1 MRAAHPFDVAESF
14 IELSRSGMSGGSLA
28 MGFGRALEA
37 LGFRHWALCSHIDP
51 LHAPVHSI
59 LLHNYPRTWAQR
71 YNEAGLH
78 EIDPV
83 LERAA
88 RDPTPFFWD
97 TAFEDQPITAA
108 QRKLLTEA
116 AGFGV
121 IHGYTVP
128 IPLSWL
134 PGTLRASCSVVP
146 DGQVDRRSYSMVQGI
161 ATCLYT
167 AMTCGQSDPQGGSSV
182 ELSRRERQ
190 CLALAAQGKD
200 DWAIGELLHL
210 SHETVH
216 WYFKRLMGRLGM
228 STRVQAV
235 IWALRTGRLSFG
247 EVLPKFP

>member
-1 MRAAHPFDVAESF
+1 MRATHPFDVAESF
-14 IELSRSGMSGGSLA
+14 IELSRSGMADRSLA

-51 LHAPVHSI
+51 LRSPVHSI
-59 LLHNYPRTWAQR
+59 LLHNYPQTWTQR
-71 YNEAGLH
+71 YSEAGLY

-97 TAFEDQPITAA
+97 TAFEDQPVTAA
-108 QRKLLTEA
+108 QRKLLAEA

-121 IHGYTVP
+121 VHGYTVP
-128 IPLSWL
+128 IHLSWL
-134 PGTLRASCSVVP
+134 PGALRASCSVIP
-146 DGQVDRRSYSMVQGI
+146 AGPVDRRSYSVLPGI
-161 ATCLYT
+161 AACLYT
-167 AMTCGQSDPQGGSSV
+167 AMTCARSDPWTESSV

-228 STRVQAV
+228 STRIQAV
-235 IWALRTGRLSFG
+235 VWALRKGQLSFG
-247 EVLPKFP
+247 EILPKSP